1 MTSEIRANTLKNRVG
16 LGTIEYSN
24 TGPVISGVTT
34 AFNFKTGT
42 SNLHNTGLN
51 IFDLEVD
58 GHANLDNVSISGVT
72 TTSHI
77 HLTDNNEIRLGTGSG
92 GDTKIVHVAGSHTE
106 INHIGSGDLV
116 LETINGGDDILLNS
130 NDDIFLQH
138 QGEMMVECRS
148 DDGVKLYFDNSE
160 KIATISNGV
169 QITGTVDVNGGGITL
184 EDTAHIELGNSA
196 DLLLKHDGSNSYILN
211 STGFLNIKTTGGG
224 AHYIDADDQYFRTS
238 GGENLVHMIG
248 DGGVNLYF
256 DNSKKLETVTGGVY
270 VYGDIVGAV
279 GGTGN
284 IYLGD
289 NNKFIAGSGNDV
301 QIFHDGNNQINYANG
316 NLIIKQGSHTNA
328 QALQFD
334 GNGHLYVPDN
344 EMIYFGGSAD
354 LKIYHDGSHSHI
366 KDSGTGELLL
376 SGSVISLNNA
386 ASSEYMLKATEN
398 GSVELYYDNQ
408 KRLYTDADGVTIGQT
423 AYAQLKIDGQ
433 VGDCILSSSGAQI
446 EFTRASS
453 SNILCSNSAGYL
465 NFFTGGQT
473 TYPAM
478 RIFASTGHTASG
490 AKVGINTDAVGVD
503 TVMSVMAQPGQ
514 PALYSSYG
522 MRIMPN
528 GANSFNYPGHYITN
542 ASGVYVIHATIP
554 ANNTWTQV
562 AAGRYH
568 GATVTARI
576 GDASSKRTIFANYDF
591 TAPNYGVAHYNEIA
605 NNGNWNTGSASMRV
619 ASAGTYD
626 YAIEVQHNSYYN
638 TSNNSSV
645 HLIFN
650 VC

>member
-224 AHYIDADDQYFRTS
+224 AHYIDADDQYFRTA
-238 GGENLVHMIG
+238 GGENLVKMIG
-248 DGGVNLYF
+248 DGAVELYF
-256 DNSKKLETVTGGVY
+256 DNSRKFKTDSIGCEITG
-270 VYGDIVGAV
+270 A
-279 GGTGN
+279 
-284 IYLGD
+284 
-289 NNKFIAGSGNDV
+289 
-301 QIFHDGNNQINYANG
+301 
-316 NLIIKQGSHTNA
+316 LIIPDGSHTDNRISIGNA
-328 QALQFD
+328 
-334 GNGHLYVPDN
+334 G
-344 EMIYFGGSAD
+344 D
-354 LKIYHDGSHSHI
+354 LKIFHGATGISTMMHYHSGGEPLHITSNGDVKFKVNTNSLGANGEDGLTIRSNGAVQLYHDGSLRAYTVSNALNVEQAQHNDDCSILINNKFASLSNNQTTTLVCRVERDAGGSHGGGNRQAKFGHNYNSSTGGGGFFNIRSNDGTNRDFYMDNSTNLRVNYGNSNIGTTNGTVVGSQSSDIRNKNLVGDGTVSYGLSEILQLNPI
-366 KDSGTGELLL
+366 KYQYKKELVDRIGFSAQQVEPIIPESVYDTGQDQDNEGNAISGDTIKAMYYVDLIPVLVNGIKE
-376 SGSVISLNNA
+376 
-386 ASSEYMLKATEN
+386 LKAEN
-398 GSVELYYDNQ
+398 DALK
-408 KRLYTDADGVTIGQT
+408 KRLDDAG
-423 AYAQLKIDGQ
+423 L
-433 VGDCILSSSGAQI
+433 
-446 EFTRASS
+446 
-453 SNILCSNSAGYL
+453 
-465 NFFTGGQT
+465 
-473 TYPAM
+473 
-478 RIFASTGHTASG
+478 
-490 AKVGINTDAVGVD
+490 
-503 TVMSVMAQPGQ
+503 
-514 PALYSSYG
+514 
-522 MRIMPN
+522 
-528 GANSFNYPGHYITN
+528 
-542 ASGVYVIHATIP
+542 
-554 ANNTWTQV
+554 
-562 AAGRYH
+562 
-568 GATVTARI
+568 
-576 GDASSKRTIFANYDF
+576 
-591 TAPNYGVAHYNEIA
+591 
-605 NNGNWNTGSASMRV
+605 
-619 ASAGTYD
+619 
-626 YAIEVQHNSYYN
+626 
-638 TSNNSSV
+638 
-645 HLIFN
+645 
-650 VC
+650 